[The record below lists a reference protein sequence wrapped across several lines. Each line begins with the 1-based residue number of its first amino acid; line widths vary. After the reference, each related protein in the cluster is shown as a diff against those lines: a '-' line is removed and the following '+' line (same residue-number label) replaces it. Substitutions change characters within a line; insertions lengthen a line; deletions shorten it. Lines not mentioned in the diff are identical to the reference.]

1 MTKRA
6 DQPIT
11 PGIKPDPLWSGSQD
25 EMVALLDGCDFNAVR
40 GKRIPPA
47 DFKLVIS
54 AAEKYQETHPEV
66 QDRQAVTMACTAYW
80 KLLEEMK

>member
-1 MTKRA
+1 MTKKA

-25 EMVALLDGCDFNAVR
+25 EMMALLDDCDFDAVK
-40 GKRIPPA
+40 GKRIPPTDFNRVVDAA
-47 DFKLVIS
+47 DR
-54 AAEKYQETHPEV
+54 YQKVHPEV